1 VSSSFQFTIASDH
14 GALPGHFPGHPI
26 VPGVLLLDRV
36 ITGVEA
42 ALMRRVRALQQVKFA
57 SVLLPAETARVSFD
71 ADGAQVRFGVA
82 VQRDGATVTL
92 ATGSL
97 RLADLPGTLAP

>member
-1 VSSSFQFTIASDH
+1 VSSSFQFSIASDH
-14 GALPGHFPGHPI
+14 AALPGHFPGHPI

-42 ALMRRVRALQQVKFA
+42 ALMRRALALQQVKFA
-57 SVLLPAETARVSFD
+57 AALLPAETAYVSFD

-82 VQRDGATVTL
+82 VQRDGATVML
-92 ATGSL
+92 CSGSL
-97 RLADLPGTLAP
+97 RLADPPGTRAP